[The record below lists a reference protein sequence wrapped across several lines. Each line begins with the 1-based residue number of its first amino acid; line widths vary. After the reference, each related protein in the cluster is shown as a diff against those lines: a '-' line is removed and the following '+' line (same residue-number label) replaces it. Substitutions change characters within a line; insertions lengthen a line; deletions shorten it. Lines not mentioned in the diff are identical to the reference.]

1 MNMIDNGKIFFET
14 QQLRQKWIWTLLLIV
29 LFALFLPIFSG
40 MISILLCVIF
50 IFIGFCFIWL
60 FYSMKL
66 ITEVKDDSIHIKFS
80 PFTTRIIPFSEIIKY
95 EIRKYRPII
104 EYGGWG
110 IRFNKSG
117 KAYTVSGNI
126 GIQIQMSIGKG
137 ILIGTQQPNEF
148 LQAMKLYDI

>member
-1 MNMIDNGKIFFET
+1 MIDNEKIFYEI
-14 QQLRQKWIWTLLLIV
+14 QQFRQKWIWTILLIV
-29 LFALFLPIFSG
+29 LFVLFLPIISG
-40 MISILLCVIF
+40 IISILLGVIL
-50 IFIGFCFIWL
+50 ILTGFCFIWL

-66 ITEVKDDSIHIKFS
+66 ITEIKGDSIHIKFS
-80 PFTTRIIPFSEIIKY
+80 PFTTQIIPFSEIIKY
-95 EIRKYRPII
+95 EIRQYRPII

-110 IRFNKSG
+110 IRFNRSG

-126 GIQIQMSIGKG
+126 GIQIQLSVGKG

>member
-1 MNMIDNGKIFFET
+1 MIDNEKIFYEI
-14 QQLRQKWIWTLLLIV
+14 QQFRQKWIWTILLIV
-29 LFALFLPIFSG
+29 LFVLFLPIISG
-40 MISILLCVIF
+40 MVSILLGVIL
-50 IFIGFCFIWL
+50 ILTGFCFIWL

-66 ITEVKDDSIHIKFS
+66 ITEIKGDSIHIKFS
-80 PFTTRIIPFSEIIKY
+80 PFTTQIIHFSEIIKY
-95 EIRKYRPII
+95 EIRQYRPII

-110 IRFNKSG
+110 IRFNRSG

-126 GIQIQMSIGKG
+126 GIQIQLSAGKG

>member
-1 MNMIDNGKIFFET
+1 MIDNEKIFYEI
-14 QQLRQKWIWTLLLIV
+14 QQFRQKWIWTILLIV
-29 LFALFLPIFSG
+29 LFVLFLPIISG
-40 MISILLCVIF
+40 MVSILLGVIL
-50 IFIGFCFIWL
+50 ILTGFCFIWL

-66 ITEVKDDSIHIKFS
+66 ITEIKGDSIHIKFS
-80 PFTTRIIPFSEIIKY
+80 PFTTQIIPFSEIIKY
-95 EIRKYRPII
+95 EIRQYRPII

-110 IRFNKSG
+110 IRFNRSG

-126 GIQIQMSIGKG
+126 GIQIQLSAGKG

>member
-1 MNMIDNGKIFFET
+1 MIDNEKIFYEI
-14 QQLRQKWIWTLLLIV
+14 QQFRQKWIWTILLIV
-29 LFALFLPIFSG
+29 LFVLFLPIISG
-40 MISILLCVIF
+40 IVSILLGVIL
-50 IFIGFCFIWL
+50 ILTGFCFIWL

-66 ITEVKDDSIHIKFS
+66 ITEIKGDSIHIKFS
-80 PFTTRIIPFSEIIKY
+80 PFTTQIITFSEIIKY
-95 EIRKYRPII
+95 EIRQYRPII

-126 GIQIQMSIGKG
+126 GIQIQMSTGKG

>member
-1 MNMIDNGKIFFET
+1 MIDNEKIFYEI
-14 QQLRQKWIWTLLLIV
+14 QQFRQKWIWTILLIV
-29 LFALFLPIFSG
+29 LFVLFLPIISG
-40 MISILLCVIF
+40 VVSILLGVIL
-50 IFIGFCFIWL
+50 ILTGFCFIWL

-66 ITEVKDDSIHIKFS
+66 ITEIKGDSIHIKFS
-80 PFTTRIIPFSEIIKY
+80 PFTTQIIPFSEIIKY
-95 EIRKYRPII
+95 EIRQYRPII

-110 IRFNKSG
+110 IRFNRSG

-126 GIQIQMSIGKG
+126 GIQIQLSAGKG

>member
-1 MNMIDNGKIFFET
+1 MIDNEKIFYEI
-14 QQLRQKWIWTLLLIV
+14 QQFRQKWIWTILLIV
-29 LFALFLPIFSG
+29 LFVLFLPIISG
-40 MISILLCVIF
+40 IVSILLGVIL
-50 IFIGFCFIWL
+50 ILTGFCFIWL

-66 ITEVKDDSIHIKFS
+66 ITEIKGDSIHIKFS
-80 PFTTRIIPFSEIIKY
+80 PFTTQIIPFSEIIKY
-95 EIRKYRPII
+95 EIRQYRPII

-110 IRFNKSG
+110 IRFNRSG

-126 GIQIQMSIGKG
+126 GIQIQLSVGKG

>member
-1 MNMIDNGKIFFET
+1 MIDNEKIFYEI
-14 QQLRQKWIWTLLLIV
+14 QQFRQKWIWTILLIV
-29 LFALFLPIFSG
+29 LFVLFLPIISG
-40 MISILLCVIF
+40 IVSILLGVIL
-50 IFIGFCFIWL
+50 ILTGFCFIWL

-66 ITEVKDDSIHIKFS
+66 INEIKGDSIHIKFS
-80 PFTTRIIPFSEIIKY
+80 PFTTQIIHFSEIIKY
-95 EIRKYRPII
+95 EIRQYRPII

-110 IRFNKSG
+110 IRFNRSG

-126 GIQIQMSIGKG
+126 GIQIQLSAGKG

>member
-1 MNMIDNGKIFFET
+1 MIDNEKIFYEI
-14 QQLRQKWIWTLLLIV
+14 QQFRQKWIWTILLIV
-29 LFALFLPIFSG
+29 LFVLFLPIISG
-40 MISILLCVIF
+40 IVSILLGVIL
-50 IFIGFCFIWL
+50 ILTGFCFIWL

-66 ITEVKDDSIHIKFS
+66 ITEIKGDSIHIKFS
-80 PFTTRIIPFSEIIKY
+80 LFTTQIIPFSEIIKY
-95 EIRKYRPII
+95 EIRQYRPII

-126 GIQIQMSIGKG
+126 GIQIQMSTGKG

>member
-1 MNMIDNGKIFFET
+1 MIDNDKIFYEI
-14 QQLRQKWIWTLLLIV
+14 QQFRQKWIWTILLIV
-29 LFALFLPIFSG
+29 LFVLFLPIISG
-40 MISILLCVIF
+40 IVSILLGVIL
-50 IFIGFCFIWL
+50 ILTGFCFIWL

-66 ITEVKDDSIHIKFS
+66 ITEIKGDSIHIKFS
-80 PFTTRIIPFSEIIKY
+80 PFTTQIIPSSEIIKY
-95 EIRKYRPII
+95 EIRQYRPII

-110 IRFNKSG
+110 IRFNRSG

-126 GIQIQMSIGKG
+126 GIQIQLSVGKG

>member
-1 MNMIDNGKIFFET
+1 MIDNEKIFYEI
-14 QQLRQKWIWTLLLIV
+14 QQFRQKWIWTILLIV
-29 LFALFLPIFSG
+29 LFVLFLPIISG
-40 MISILLCVIF
+40 IISILFGVIL
-50 IFIGFCFIWL
+50 ILTGFCFIWL

-66 ITEVKDDSIHIKFS
+66 ITEIKGDSIHIKFS
-80 PFTTRIIPFSEIIKY
+80 PFTTQIIPFSEIIKY
-95 EIRKYRPII
+95 EIRQYRPII

-110 IRFNKSG
+110 IRFNRSG

-126 GIQIQMSIGKG
+126 GIQIQLSAGKG

>member
-1 MNMIDNGKIFFET
+1 MIDNEKIFYEI
-14 QQLRQKWIWTLLLIV
+14 QQFRQKWIWTILLIV
-29 LFALFLPIFSG
+29 LFVLFLPIISG
-40 MISILLCVIF
+40 IVSILLGVIL
-50 IFIGFCFIWL
+50 ILTGFCFIWL

-66 ITEVKDDSIHIKFS
+66 ITEIKGDSIHIKFS
-80 PFTTRIIPFSEIIKY
+80 LFTTQIIPFSEIIKY
-95 EIRKYRPII
+95 EIRQYRPII

-110 IRFNKSG
+110 IRFNRSG

-126 GIQIQMSIGKG
+126 GIQIQLSVGKG

>member
-1 MNMIDNGKIFFET
+1 MIDNEKIFYEI
-14 QQLRQKWIWTLLLIV
+14 QQFRQKWIWTILLIV
-29 LFALFLPIFSG
+29 LFVLFLPIISG
-40 MISILLCVIF
+40 MVSILLGVIL
-50 IFIGFCFIWL
+50 ILTGFCFIWL

-66 ITEVKDDSIHIKFS
+66 ITEIKGDSIHIKFS
-80 PFTTRIIPFSEIIKY
+80 PFTTKIIHFSEIIKY
-95 EIRKYRPII
+95 EIRQYRPII

-110 IRFNKSG
+110 IRFNRSG

-126 GIQIQMSIGKG
+126 GIQIQLSVGKG

>member
-1 MNMIDNGKIFFET
+1 MIDNEKIFYEI
-14 QQLRQKWIWTLLLIV
+14 QQFRQKWIWTILLIV
-29 LFALFLPIFSG
+29 LFVLFLPIISG
-40 MISILLCVIF
+40 IISILLGVIL
-50 IFIGFCFIWL
+50 ILTGFCFIWL

-66 ITEVKDDSIHIKFS
+66 ITEIKGDSIHIKFS
-80 PFTTRIIPFSEIIKY
+80 PFTTKIIHFSEIIKY
-95 EIRKYRPII
+95 EIRQYRPII

-110 IRFNKSG
+110 IRFNRSG

-126 GIQIQMSIGKG
+126 GIQIQLSVGKG

>member
-1 MNMIDNGKIFFET
+1 MIDNEKIFYEI
-14 QQLRQKWIWTLLLIV
+14 QQFRQKWIWTILLIV
-29 LFALFLPIFSG
+29 LFVLFLPIISG
-40 MISILLCVIF
+40 IISILLGVIL
-50 IFIGFCFIWL
+50 ILTGFCFIWL

-66 ITEVKDDSIHIKFS
+66 ITEIKGDSIHIKFS
-80 PFTTRIIPFSEIIKY
+80 PFTTQIIPSSEIIKY
-95 EIRKYRPII
+95 EIRQYRPII

-110 IRFNKSG
+110 IRFNRSG

-126 GIQIQMSIGKG
+126 GIQIQLSAGKG

>member
-1 MNMIDNGKIFFET
+1 MMDNEKIFYEI
-14 QQLRQKWIWTLLLIV
+14 QQFRQKWIWTILLIV
-29 LFALFLPIFSG
+29 LFVLFLPIMSG
-40 MISILLCVIF
+40 IVSILLGVIL
-50 IFIGFCFIWL
+50 ILPGFCFIWL

-66 ITEVKDDSIHIKFS
+66 ITEIKGDSIHIKFS
-80 PFTTRIIPFSEIIKY
+80 PFTTQIIPFSEIIKY
-95 EIRKYRPII
+95 EIRQYRPII

-110 IRFNKSG
+110 IRFNRSG

-126 GIQIQMSIGKG
+126 GIQIQLSVGKG

>member
-1 MNMIDNGKIFFET
+1 M
-14 QQLRQKWIWTLLLIV
+14 
-29 LFALFLPIFSG
+29 
-40 MISILLCVIF
+40 
-50 IFIGFCFIWL
+50 
-60 FYSMKL
+60 
-66 ITEVKDDSIHIKFS
+66 
-80 PFTTRIIPFSEIIKY
+80 EIIKY

-126 GIQIQMSIGKG
+126 GIQIQMSTGKG

>member
-1 MNMIDNGKIFFET
+1 MIENEKIFYKI
-14 QQLRQKWIWTLLLIV
+14 QQFRQKWIWTILLIV
-29 LFALFLPIFSG
+29 LFVLFLPIISG
-40 MISILLCVIF
+40 VVSILLGVIL
-50 IFIGFCFIWL
+50 ILTGFCFIWL

-66 ITEVKDDSIHIKFS
+66 ITEIKGDSIHIKFS
-80 PFTTRIIPFSEIIKY
+80 PFTTQIIPFSEIIKY
-95 EIRKYRPII
+95 EIRQYRPII

-110 IRFNKSG
+110 IRFNRSG

-126 GIQIQMSIGKG
+126 GIQIQLSAGKG

>member
-1 MNMIDNGKIFFET
+1 MIDNEKIFYEI
-14 QQLRQKWIWTLLLIV
+14 QQFRQKWIWTILLIV
-29 LFALFLPIFSG
+29 LFVLFLPIISG
-40 MISILLCVIF
+40 IVSILLGVIL
-50 IFIGFCFIWL
+50 ILTGFCFIWL

-66 ITEVKDDSIHIKFS
+66 ITEIKGDSIHIKFS
-80 PFTTRIIPFSEIIKY
+80 PFTTQIIPFSEIIKY
-95 EIRKYRPII
+95 EIRQYRPII

-110 IRFNKSG
+110 IRFNRSG

-126 GIQIQMSIGKG
+126 GIQIQLSAGKG

>member
-1 MNMIDNGKIFFET
+1 MIDNEKIFYEI
-14 QQLRQKWIWTLLLIV
+14 QQFRQKWIWTILLIV
-29 LFALFLPIFSG
+29 LFVLFLPIISG
-40 MISILLCVIF
+40 MVSILLGVIL
-50 IFIGFCFIWL
+50 ILTGFCFIWL

-66 ITEVKDDSIHIKFS
+66 ITEIKGDSIHIKFS
-80 PFTTRIIPFSEIIKY
+80 PFTTQIIPFSEIIKY
-95 EIRKYRPII
+95 EIRQYRPII

-110 IRFNKSG
+110 IRFNRSG

-126 GIQIQMSIGKG
+126 GIQIQLSVGKG

>member
-1 MNMIDNGKIFFET
+1 MIDNEKIFYEI
-14 QQLRQKWIWTLLLIV
+14 QQFRQKWIWTILLIV
-29 LFALFLPIFSG
+29 LFVLFLPIISG
-40 MISILLCVIF
+40 MVSILLGVIL
-50 IFIGFCFIWL
+50 ILTGFCFIWL

-66 ITEVKDDSIHIKFS
+66 ITEIKGDSIHIKFS
-80 PFTTRIIPFSEIIKY
+80 PFTTQIIPFSEIIKY
-95 EIRKYRPII
+95 VIRQYRPII

-110 IRFNKSG
+110 IRFNRSG

-126 GIQIQMSIGKG
+126 GIQIQLSVGKG

>member
-1 MNMIDNGKIFFET
+1 MIDNEKIFYEI
-14 QQLRQKWIWTLLLIV
+14 QQFRHKWIWTILLIV
-29 LFALFLPIFSG
+29 LFVLFLPIISG
-40 MISILLCVIF
+40 IVSILLGVIL
-50 IFIGFCFIWL
+50 ILTGFCFIWL

-66 ITEVKDDSIHIKFS
+66 ITEIKGDSIHIKFS
-80 PFTTRIIPFSEIIKY
+80 PFTTQIIPFSEIIKY
-95 EIRKYRPII
+95 EIRQYRPII

-110 IRFNKSG
+110 IRFNRSG

-126 GIQIQMSIGKG
+126 GIQIQLSAGKG

>member
-1 MNMIDNGKIFFET
+1 MIDNEKIFYEI
-14 QQLRQKWIWTLLLIV
+14 QQFRQKWIWTILLIV
-29 LFALFLPIFSG
+29 LFVLFLPIISG
-40 MISILLCVIF
+40 MVSILLGVIL
-50 IFIGFCFIWL
+50 ILTGFCFIWL

-66 ITEVKDDSIHIKFS
+66 ITEIKGDSIHIKFS

-95 EIRKYRPII
+95 EIRQYRPII

-126 GIQIQMSIGKG
+126 GIQIQMSTGKG

>member
-1 MNMIDNGKIFFET
+1 MIDNEKIFYEI
-14 QQLRQKWIWTLLLIV
+14 QQFRQKWIWTILLIV
-29 LFALFLPIFSG
+29 LFVLFLPIISG
-40 MISILLCVIF
+40 IISILFGVIL
-50 IFIGFCFIWL
+50 ILTGFCFIWL

-66 ITEVKDDSIHIKFS
+66 ITEIKGDSIHIKFS
-80 PFTTRIIPFSEIIKY
+80 PFTTQIIPFSEIIKY
-95 EIRKYRPII
+95 EIRQYRPII

-110 IRFNKSG
+110 IRFNRSG

-126 GIQIQMSIGKG
+126 GIQIQLSVGKG

>member
-1 MNMIDNGKIFFET
+1 MIDNEKIFYEI
-14 QQLRQKWIWTLLLIV
+14 QQFRQKWIWTILLIV
-29 LFALFLPIFSG
+29 LFVLFLPIISG
-40 MISILLCVIF
+40 MVSILLGVIL
-50 IFIGFCFIWL
+50 ILTGFCFIWL

-66 ITEVKDDSIHIKFS
+66 ITEIKGDSIHIKFS
-80 PFTTRIIPFSEIIKY
+80 PFTTQIIPFSEIIKY
-95 EIRKYRPII
+95 EIRQYRPII

-126 GIQIQMSIGKG
+126 GIQIQMSTGKG